1 MSDVLKEMTEKMES
15 SLDAYK
21 RELAKIRT
29 GRASTSLLEGLKVEA
44 YGAKMPINQVATIT
58 IPESRL
64 IQIQSW
70 DSQLLGPIEKAIQ
83 KANLGLN
90 PINDG
95 KVLRIAIPQL
105 TEERRKQLVKQVKKI
120 TEEYRV
126 AIRNSRRDA
135 IDTLKKQKNSKE
147 ITEDEL
153 FTFQEDAQKDTD
165 KFISSIDEL
174 MAEKEKEV
182 MEV

>member
-29 GRASTSLLEGLKVEA
+29 GRASTSLLEGIKVEA
-44 YGAKMPINQVATIT
+44 YGARMPINQVATIT

-64 IQIQSW
+64 IQIQAW

-135 IDTLKKQKNSKE
+135 IDTLKKQKSSKE

-153 FTFQEDAQKDTD
+153 FAFQDEAQKDTD
-165 KFISSIDEL
+165 KFVSLIDEL